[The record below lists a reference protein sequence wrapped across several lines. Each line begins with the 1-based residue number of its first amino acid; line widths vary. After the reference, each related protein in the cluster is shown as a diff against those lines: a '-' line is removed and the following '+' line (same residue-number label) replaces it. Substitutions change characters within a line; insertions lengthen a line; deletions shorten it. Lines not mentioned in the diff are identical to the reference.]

1 MASNC
6 SKLDRSRGNQD
17 SQSYA
22 PRALYVP
29 VIDERIFIAQNIPKP
44 RGQGIRCL
52 STTGKIEYEP
62 LCDDFGPMNI
72 SSIARF
78 IDQLDQEIAE
88 YPESKIVYLV
98 ETGKRCLSN
107 GLFLMG
113 SYLVIKHG
121 QEPEEIWK
129 RFRSLPPSMIEPFR
143 DATFAPSDFDLSIV
157 DCWRALRKGKG
168 LGWIQA
174 AAIGS
179 RKWGEIDMDNYEL
192 LESPECGDLVEVVPS
207 EFVAFKGPKD
217 VPKGGKKYR
226 DVDGVREFSPSFYID
241 IFRTLNVTTV
251 VRLNAA
257 CYDPAPFVAAGIQHF
272 DLPFDDCTAP
282 RASVMTAFF
291 RIVDS
296 AEGVVA
302 VHCKAGL
309 GRTGTLI
316 ALQLMRKHGFT
327 ALEAIAW
334 LRIMRPGCVIGEQQH
349 YLCHLEP
356 AAADD
361 ISAERSDLNASPEE
375 GEKTWTVTGGLRRSL
390 RRAMT
395 DVGRAATQGPEGDQF
410 VRMSGVSSAKLAEQV
425 SAASDRRLM
434 RRVLGRSAS
443 AAHLARPPSPPPE
456 CGESVRGPSGALVR
470 PGTWPGTNLNS
481 AWLPCPSPLEFYPRA
496 GFHEVV
502 AARS

>member
-1 MASNC
+1 M
-6 SKLDRSRGNQD
+6 
-17 SQSYA
+17 
-22 PRALYVP
+22 
-29 VIDERIFIAQNIPKP
+29 
-44 RGQGIRCL
+44 
-52 STTGKIEYEP
+52 
-62 LCDDFGPMNI
+62 CDDFGPMNI
-72 SSIARF
+72 SSVARF
-78 IDQLDQEIAE
+78 IDQLDREIAE
-88 YPESKIVYLV
+88 NPESKIVYLV
-98 ETGKRCLSN
+98 EPGKRCLSN

-121 QEPEEIWK
+121 HEPDKIWK
-129 RFRSLPPSMIEPFR
+129 RFKSLPPSMIEPFR
-143 DATFAPSDFDLSIV
+143 DATFAPSDFDLPVV
-157 DCWRALRKGKG
+157 DCWRALKQGKE
-168 LGWIQA
+168 LGWIWPA
-174 AAIGS
+174 AKDS
-179 RKWGEIDMDNYEL
+179 NKWGEIDMDKYEL
-192 LESPECGDLVEVVPS
+192 LASPEYGDLVEVVPG

-217 VPKGGKKYR
+217 GPRGGRKYR

-241 IFRTLNVTTV
+241 IFRMLNVTTV

-272 DLPFDDCTAP
+272 DLPFDDCTSP
-282 RASVMTAFF
+282 PNSIITDFL

-349 YLCHLEP
+349 YLRFLDRPVASTHIND
-356 AAADD
+356 ADD
-361 ISAERSDLNASPEE
+361 FSAERSESRKTPVAE
-375 GEKTWTVTGGLRRSL
+375 GEKNPAVDGFEKKTL

-395 DVGRAATQGPEGDQF
+395 DVGRAATQDPEDDQQAHTGA
-410 VRMSGVSSAKLAEQV
+410 VRMAASGVSPAMLAEQV
-425 SAASDRRLM
+425 SAASDRRLT

-443 AAHLARPPSPPPE
+443 AAHIARPPSPPPE

-470 PGTWPGTNLNS
+470 PGTWP
-481 AWLPCPSPLEFYPRA
+481 EMR
-496 GFHEVV
+496 
-502 AARS
+502 R